1 MHEGLA
7 QTAQRARRILHQRVF
22 PAVVGPMVPFEVRAS
37 APLADPCSL
46 DEAAALE
53 TEPFAVPSPWGPAW
67 TTTWFRLDGSIPE
80 SWAGSTVVAAIDL
93 GFSGRSDGFQA
104 EGLVYRDGVLRHAVQ
119 PDRRFVV
126 VEQPAVGGERVQ
138 LMLEAAAN
146 PIMADDPADVQYR
159 PTMMGDRATAPAT
172 ACYVL
177 RHADLAVWNAEVH
190 ALAVE
195 LHAAL
200 DLLIDLALDDPLRP
214 RLGLAIDDSLAALDL
229 DDVVHSAPSARAV
242 LAPIFAVPSAPGGHR
257 IVAVGHAHLDT
268 AWLWP
273 VREARRKAVRTF
285 ANAVDLLDRFPEH
298 RFAHSQAQHYAW
310 VEADQPSLFARV
322 RELVAQGRWEP
333 VGGMWVEADL
343 NLTGGESLVRQLV
356 HGQRAFTR
364 WFTRPCPG
372 GFLPDDF
379 GYPATLPQLLAAA
392 GCHWFFTQKL
402 SWNETNPFPHHTF
415 WWEGLDGT
423 RVFTHFSPVDTYNA
437 LNTPAELR
445 AAERRFADHGRASVS
460 LVCFGHGDGGGG
472 PTATMVERVHLLG
485 DTRAIPP
492 TTIGTVDGFF
502 QEAMADSAEDAPV
515 WVGEMYLE
523 KHRGTYTSQVAT
535 KQGNLI
541 CERLLRE
548 AELWSVT
555 AGTWPGERLDEL
567 WRRVLVQ
574 QFHDVLPGS
583 AIAWVHRDAEA
594 VHASVSAAA
603 EEVIAS
609 AFALGLEDRS
619 PTTVT
624 VANPAPFPVDEVV
637 VVACPVELPDG
648 SLVAVDAGGTRRAVQ
663 RLPGGRLA
671 LAVGVPALGTEELR
685 LEPGDGGQLV
695 HPAVHVDGDGGGGS
709 FDNGTLFVAWDETG
723 RLTSLVH
730 VPTGRDAVPAG
741 QAANALI
748 VRQDQPAEY
757 DAWDLDEPD
766 TRGPGVALDAVHRAE
781 VVATGPL
788 VAILRVERR
797 WGRSTFSQEVVLRAG
812 ATRIDLTVEAD
823 WQESE
828 RRLQVVVP
836 VDVLAR
842 EAACGVQFGQV
853 RRPRHE
859 NTSWDA
865 ARFEVV
871 AHRYVH
877 AGEHGFGVALMA
889 AGPRGYDVRGDALR
903 MTLLRSPRYP
913 DPTCDR
919 GQHRLE
925 YAIRPGDGA
934 VADGQLEA
942 EAHRMGH
949 PVRLVAGSSPRT
961 PVIRHNLSGAVVEAV
976 KRADDGS
983 GDLVVRLWESSG
995 GRSAG
1000 SLHVHG
1006 PAPVV
1011 AWTCNLLEQPQSE
1024 LVLAGDAVQLA
1035 LRPFEVATVRVRSAR

>member
-1 MHEGLA
+1 VHDGLA
-7 QTAQRARRILHQRVF
+7 RTAQRARRILHQRVF
-22 PAVVGPMVPFEVRAS
+22 PAVVGPSVPFEVRAS

-46 DEAAALE
+46 DEAATLDTA
-53 TEPFAVPSPWGPAW
+53 PFTVPGPWGPAW
-67 TTTWFRLDGSIPE
+67 TTTWFRLDGRIPDA
-80 SWAGSTVVAAIDL
+80 WAGATVVAAIDL

-119 PDRRFVV
+119 PDRRTVV
-126 VEQPAVGGERVQ
+126 LERPAARGEAVH
-138 LMLEAAAN
+138 LLLEAAAT
-146 PIMADDPADVQYR
+146 PIMSDDPTDTQYR
-159 PTMMGDRATAPAT
+159 PTVMGDRATAPASP
-172 ACYVL
+172 CYVL
-177 RHADLAVWNAEVH
+177 RHADLAVWNDEVH
-190 ALAVE
+190 GLAVE

-200 DLLIDLALDDPLRP
+200 DLLLDLAVDDPLRP
-214 RLGLAIDDSLAALDL
+214 RLALAIDDALGALDL
-229 DDVVHSAPSARAV
+229 DDVVASAPAARAA
-242 LAPIFAVPSAPGGHR
+242 LAPIFAVPSAPGSHR

-285 ANAVDLLDRFPEH
+285 ANAVDLLERFPEH

-310 VEADQPSLFARV
+310 VEADQPALFARV
-322 RELVAQGRWEP
+322 RELVADGRWEP

-364 WFTRPCPG
+364 WFGRPCPG
-372 GFLPDDF
+372 AFLPDDF

-392 GCHWFFTQKL
+392 GCDWFFTQKL
-402 SWNETNPFPHHTF
+402 SWNETNRFPHHTF

-437 LNTPAELR
+437 LNTPAQLR
-445 AAERRFADHGRASVS
+445 YAARRFADHGRASVS

-472 PTATMVERVHLLG
+472 PTATMVERVRLLG
-485 DTRAIPP
+485 DTQAVPP

-502 QEAMADSAEDAPV
+502 REAMADSGERAPV

-535 KQGNLI
+535 KQGNLA

-548 AELWSVT
+548 AELWSAT
-555 AGTWPGERLDEL
+555 AGTWPGEHLEEL

-574 QFHDVLPGS
+574 QFHDILPGS
-583 AIAWVHRDAEA
+583 AIAWAHRDAEA
-594 VHASVSAAA
+594 VHAEVAVAA
-603 EEVIAS
+603 EGLVAG
-609 AFALGLEDRS
+609 AFAGPDRHGPS
-619 PTTVT
+619 TEVT

-637 VVACPVELPDG
+637 IVASPVPLPDG
-648 SLVAVDAGGTRRAVQ
+648 PLVAVDTDGARRTVQ
-663 RLPGGRLA
+663 RLPDGRLA
-671 LAVGVPALGTEELR
+671 LAVCVPALGTEVLR
-685 LEPGDGGQLV
+685 FEPGEGGQLS
-695 HPAVHVDGDGGGGS
+695 HPAVQVDLDGEAGS
-709 FDNGTLFVAWDETG
+709 FDNGTLFVAWDGTG
-723 RLTSLVH
+723 TLTSLVH
-730 VPTGRDAVPAG
+730 VPTGRESLPPGQPA
-741 QAANALI
+741 NRLV

-757 DAWDLDEPD
+757 DAWDIDEPD
-766 TRGPGVALDAVHRAE
+766 TRGPGLPLDTVECAQ
-781 VVATGPL
+781 VVAAGPL
-788 VAILRVERR
+788 VAVLRVDRR
-797 WGRSTFSQEVVLRAG
+797 WGRSSFTQEIVLRAG
-812 ATRIDLTVEAD
+812 ATRVDLAVDVD

-842 EAACGVQFGQV
+842 EVTCGVQLGHV
-853 RRPRHE
+853 SRPRHE

-877 AGEHGFGVALMA
+877 AGEHGFGVALLA
-889 AGPRGYDVRGDALR
+889 AGPHGYDVRGAALR

-919 GQHRLE
+919 GRHRLE
-925 YAIRPGDGA
+925 YAIRPGDDP
-934 VADGQLEA
+934 VAGGQLEA

-949 PVRLVAGSSPRT
+949 PVRLVAGGVVWE
-961 PVIRHNLSGAVVEAV
+961 PVVTHDLAGVVVEAV

-995 GRSAG
+995 GRTAG
-1000 SLHVHG
+1000 SLHVAG
-1006 PAPVV
+1006 PPA
-1011 AWTCNLLEQPQSE
+1011 AAAFSCDLLEQPHAE
-1024 LVLAGDAVQLA
+1024 LVLAGGAIQLA
-1035 LRPFEVATVRVRSAR
+1035 LRPFEVVTVRVRSAR